1 MEASRCDADP
11 TQKGFLMPFIYIHF
25 PPFIVICSSSSLLIT
40 NIQKFI
46 SQRAVSLRL
55 FINTML
61 AQNAIQQIPF
71 FRLLL
76 SPPPPVSSLSFI
88 FPTTKQEVSIL
99 VCTAMFKVSQAWWFS
114 RWHSSLSVS
123 SADGSS
129 GRRVLPS

>member
-1 MEASRCDADP
+1 
-11 TQKGFLMPFIYIHF
+11 MPFIYTHF
-25 PPFIVICSSSSLLIT
+25 PPFIVICSSNSLLIR

-46 SQRAVSLRL
+46 LQRAVSLQL

-76 SPPPPVSSLSFI
+76 PPSPHIFSFSFM

-99 VCTAMFKVSQAWWFS
+99 V
-114 RWHSSLSVS
+114 
-123 SADGSS
+123 
-129 GRRVLPS
+129 